1 MGIYTC
7 EGKGLEIVVGSRY
20 LVRLRLLKLRRWL
33 DLDLTLGE
41 YLLTELGGEVVHIG
55 SIACV
60 FVNVGISSQIKIM
73 RLRLQLLLL
82 EVAPS

>member
-41 YLLTELGGEVVHIG
+41 YLLTELGGEVGTYWIDCLCFCQRG
-55 SIACV
+55 YI
-60 FVNVGISSQIKIM
+60 NSSQDY
-73 RLRLQLLLL
+73 
-82 EVAPS
+82 EAAAAVVAA